1 MRPTPSA
8 FPAAALAVLLLPAM
22 GCGSETPIPDNDTA
36 APGSEA
42 GRCPVTFTHTPANPE
57 GVDGVAVAGTFNA
70 WGTDDTQMTQDSSG
84 AWSVTV
90 DLPPGAYGYRIVEQ
104 VDWTYD
110 GANIEL
116 CDPAAELIYCDDGY
130 KEPWETDWRHDCSTA
145 AETACSSFV
154 RVPDCTV
161 PAVDLSTLEIDR
173 TAGSLSLDATA
184 TPGLGRAT
192 LASWQATLDGSPV
205 DLEVAGDNRSASF
218 SAEGLSTG
226 RHTFQLAVTDDSG
239 AESEV
244 LHVPFWT
251 DASGDDAWRQG
262 SIYFAFVDRFANGDE
277 SLDRDEGTSTEIGGY
292 MGGDFQGVLDLLPY
306 LDELGVKTLWLSNP
320 QDNAEGAW
328 AGQCEQTYA
337 GYHAYWPD
345 EPRSVEEH
353 FGSEELL
360 HQIIEEAHRRGMRVI
375 MDWVANHVHSDHPY
389 ATENGDDWFNGQALC
404 EDGNWDRIPEECWFA
419 PYLPDIDYTNPEAL
433 DVMVEDAL
441 WWAKTFNLD
450 GFRVDAVKHMPH
462 SVAWNLEAR
471 VRRELEHRHAGGD
484 EQFWTVGETFDSYER
499 INAYI
504 HDGDSLLGLDGQFD
518 FDLYY
523 TTQSVFGSM
532 QDDLSQLE
540 QGINRAAEAYGD
552 ALMSSFLDNH
562 DVVRFVTEATEGYQG
577 ACGDDGIRNAQLAWD
592 PGVYHR
598 MRLAWTFLFTQR
610 PVPLVYYGGEIGM
623 PGYADPDN
631 RQPLWWYADTNAET
645 TVESVASQL
654 DADRAA
660 LVRHVAKLG
669 QARQAH
675 PALYRGTTTEW
686 WRAPFDA
693 PTLWAYARVDEST
706 GDEVLVILNRS
717 DNYQTLENSLAYAG
731 LTPGATYEDV
741 LSGETFTATGD
752 ALSVG
757 VARMESRVLVK
768 R

>member
-1 MRPTPSA
+1 MRARLIAVPT
-8 FPAAALAVLLLPAM
+8 AASTLLFLTSL
-22 GCGSETPIPDNDTA
+22 GCQSKGTNTASDTA
-36 APGSEA
+36 TSA
-42 GRCPVTFTHTPANPE
+42 GDGLLCPVTFTHTPANPE
-57 GVDGVAVAGTFNA
+57 ALDGVAVTGTFSGWDNV
-70 WGTDDTQMTQDSSG
+70 DTQMQQHAPGEWT
-84 AWSVTV
+84 VTLN
-90 DLPPGAYGYRIVEQ
+90 LPPGSHGYRIVEQ
-104 VDWTYD
+104 VDWTHD
-110 GANIEL
+110 GASIEL
-116 CDPAAELIYCDDGY
+116 CDPQAELIYCDDGY

-145 AETACSSFV
+145 AETSCSSLV
-154 RVPDCTV
+154 RVPDCSLPT
-161 PAVDLSTLEIDR
+161 AELSTLDINRE
-173 TAGSLSLDATA
+173 AGTLALTATA
-184 TPGLGRAT
+184 APGRNGTALSG
-192 LASWQATLDGSPV
+192 WQATLDGANTTV
-205 DLEVAGDNRSASF
+205 ELTDDGRTATF
-218 SAEGLSTG
+218 SAEGLATG
-226 RHTFQLAVTDDSG
+226 RHTFQIRVTDDSG

-244 LHVPFWT
+244 LHLPFWT
-251 DASGDDAWRQG
+251 DAEGDDAWRQG
-262 SIYFAFVDRFANGDE
+262 SIYFAFVDRLANGDE
-277 SLDRDEGTSTEIGGY
+277 SLDRNEGTSTEIGGY

-306 LDELGVKTLWLSNP
+306 LDGLGVKTLWLSNP

-328 AGQCEQTYA
+328 AGQCSQTYA

-345 EPRSVEEH
+345 QPRSVEEH
-353 FGSEELL
+353 FGTEALL
-360 HQIIEEAHRRGMRVI
+360 HELIEEAHGRGMRVI

-389 ATENGDDWFNGQALC
+389 ATTHGEGWFNSQALC
-404 EDGNWDRIPEECWFA
+404 EEGNWDRIPEECWFA

-441 WWAKTFNLD
+441 WWAKTFDLD

-523 TTQSVFGSM
+523 TTQAVFGGM
-532 QDDLSQLE
+532 TADLSAL
-540 QGINRAAEAYGD
+540 QGSMATADAVYGD

-562 DVVRFVTEATEGYQG
+562 DVVRFVSEATEGYQSSCSAEG
-577 ACGDDGIRNAQLAWD
+577 LVSAEPAWD
-592 PGVYHR
+592 PQIYTR

-623 PGYADPDN
+623 PGYSDPDN
-631 RQPLWWYADTNAET
+631 RQPLWWYVDTDATT

-654 DADRAA
+654 DGDRAA

-675 PALYRGTTTEW
+675 PAMYRGTTSEW
-686 WRAPFDA
+686 WKDPFDA
-693 PTLWAYARVDEST
+693 PTLLAYARVDDET
-706 GDEVLVILNRS
+706 GDEAIVILNRRGY
-717 DNYQTLENSLAYAG
+717 DDTLSNSLAYAG
-731 LTPGATYEDV
+731 LTPGATFEDV
-741 LSGETFTATGD
+741 LTGDRFTASGD
-752 ALSVG
+752 RLTVPVG
-757 VARMESRVLVK
+757 AWESRVLVK